1 MLTLFHYDRT
11 SAAQRV
17 RLCLEEKSIPW
28 ESIIVDTALGD
39 IDQLPKNFY
48 ELNPKGL
55 VPVIID
61 DNLAIPESLVIIEY
75 LEERYGGDPKL
86 KPTRPED
93 LAQMRLWMR
102 KIDEGIHVASRTI
115 GVCLVNRHIYKKK
128 DPGQIK
134 KYYKE
139 MKDKVRK
146 KNDQINIEMGIES
159 PLLEEAMIEFK
170 SLFIEMN
177 EYLGKNTWLAGDKY
191 SLADISFV
199 VYLHRL
205 DSFMM
210 RPLWKDLKN
219 LDQWY
224 EKIKTRP
231 AYKKAIYDWGD
242 VTADQRAQNGK
253 DAYPKIKE
261 YWNKA

>member
-17 RLCLEEKSIPW
+17 RLYLEEKEIPW
-28 ESIIVDTALGD
+28 KSVIVDTALGD

-61 DNLAIPESLVIIEY
+61 DDVAVPESLVIIEY
-75 LEERYGGDPKL
+75 LEDKYGGNPVLRPTAPKDIA
-86 KPTRPED
+86 R
-93 LAQMRLWMR
+93 MRLWVR

-115 GVCLVNRHIYKKK
+115 GVCLVNRHILQKK
-128 DPGQIK
+128 DPNQVK

-146 KNDQINIEMGIES
+146 KNDQVNIELGIES
-159 PLLEEAMIEFK
+159 PLLEEAIIEFK
-170 SLFIEMN
+170 SLFKEMN
-177 EYLGKNTWLAGDKY
+177 EYLKDNQWLSGPNY
-191 SLADISFV
+191 SLSDIAFV

-205 DSFMM
+205 ESFMM
-210 RPLWKDLKN
+210 RPLWKEMTH
-219 LDQWY
+219 LDDWY
-224 EKIKTRP
+224 NRINTRP

-242 VTADQRAQNGK
+242 ITAAKREENGRN
-253 DAYPKIKE
+253 AFPKLLE
-261 YWNKA
+261 YWNNA

>member
-75 LEERYGGDPKL
+75 LEDKYGGNLKL
-86 KPTRPED
+86 KPSEPED

-170 SLFIEMN
+170 SLFVEMN
-177 EYLGKNTWLAGDKY
+177 EYLAENTWLAGDKY

-219 LDQWY
+219 LDNWY
-224 EKIKTRP
+224 EAIKTRP

-253 DAYPKIKE
+253 DAFPKIEE

>member
-17 RLCLEEKSIPW
+17 RLYLEEKKISW
-28 ESIIVDTALGD
+28 ESVIVDTALGD

-61 DNLAIPESLVIIEY
+61 DGIAVPESLVIIEY
-75 LEERYGGDPKL
+75 LEDKYGGDPSL
-86 KPTRPED
+86 RPKD
-93 LAQMRLWMR
+93 PKDIAQMRLWIR

-115 GVCLVNRHIYKKK
+115 GVCLVNRHILQKK
-128 DPGQIK
+128 DQTQVK

-139 MKDKVRK
+139 MRDKVRK
-146 KNDQINIEMGIES
+146 KNDQINIELGIES
-159 PLLEEAMIEFK
+159 PLLEEAIIEFK
-170 SLFIEMN
+170 SLLKDMN
-177 EYLGKNTWLAGDKY
+177 DHLRNNEWLSGPSY
-191 SLADISFV
+191 SLSDIAFV

-205 DSFMM
+205 ESFMM
-210 RPLWKDLKN
+210 RPLWKDMKH
-219 LDQWY
+219 LDDWY
-224 EKIKTRP
+224 DRICVRP

-242 VTADQRAQNGK
+242 ITAAQREKNGK
-253 DAYPKIKE
+253 EAFPKLLK
-261 YWNKA
+261 YWDNA